1 MVLITHGQFDGNFP
15 KLYIFLYFEL
25 FGRGHGRL
33 ATLNSPGPNAHR
45 ALHEPQAGPAG
56 QVPRAQ
62 EVLEGFLEAAAE
74 GRAPGEQ
81 VGGERER
88 GTVPL
93 GQLQDVGF
101 QNNQPVSNFLLQKGL
116 VYSV

>member
-1 MVLITHGQFDGNFP
+1 MD
-15 KLYIFLYFEL
+15 
-25 FGRGHGRL
+25 
-33 ATLNSPGPNAHR
+33 AHR
-45 ALHEPQAGPAG
+45 ALHEPEAGPAG

-74 GRAPGEQ
+74 GRTPGEQ

-101 QNNQPVSNFLLQKGL
+101 QNNQPVSNFLLQ
-116 VYSV
+116 